1 MTHTVYLAWKRVFIL
16 KCTDCDTK
24 PLLDPLEG
32 QIYIDAAGIWWGIFS
47 IHSAQWSLNGLAST
61 VPFRL
66 YFIRIVLASTLHFWL
81 RVFNTKLTSSYS
93 VCVYEFPSHYPW
105 YCCYCCRRRCRCG
118 VRMLCD
124 FFFSLSFS
132 LSLSFAGVHISEPFI
147 QHSITSN
154 YNANDSMA
162 GDGSR
167 VVVRTLIVF
176 RSIMFCIGKQ
186 QSTPQ
191 TLHHSN
197 LLGFD
202 YLFGIIG
209 IICIYIYC
217 GNSRRKY
224 KFNKNAHKHKSR
236 NP

>member
-1 MTHTVYLAWKRVFIL
+1 MESQWPGQHCPLSIVFYTDSVGEYTSLLIKSFQYKIDVIL
-16 KCTDCDTK
+16 QC
-24 PLLDPLEG
+24 
-32 QIYIDAAGIWWGIFS
+32 
-47 IHSAQWSLNGLAST
+47 
-61 VPFRL
+61 
-66 YFIRIVLASTLHFWL
+66 
-81 RVFNTKLTSSYS
+81 
-93 VCVYEFPSHYPW
+93 VCVWISITLSLILLLLLSSSLSLWCENVVW
-105 YCCYCCRRRCRCG
+105 
-118 VRMLCD
+118 
-124 FFFSLSFS
+124 FFFLPFFLS